1 MILYEVKLICPQTQK
16 VIFSSLNKKP
26 VLPPQDLLKLEPKP
40 LLVINT
46 RDSAGIEKLK
56 KTG

>member
-16 VIFSSLNKKP
+16 VIFSSLHKKP
-26 VLPPQDLLKLEPKP
+26 VLPPQELLKLDPKP

-46 RDSAGIEKLK
+46 RDSAAVEKLK